1 MDISEAIAEAVDAA
15 LPAPAEE
22 VTEEAE
28 VEVRPEAGADEVEP
42 AATEEKAEATDEP
55 EVEPEPLPEL
65 PEGFVAVPTV
75 SGGLATEFTLYDEEG
90 ELEVPALTIEYK
102 ANGKVRRDRLDQV
115 VKLAQW
121 GVYNEDRARH
131 TQQVEERAV
140 QVESELAQYASLV
153 EEREKQIERLLQDD
167 DFFYS
172 VREAYERESSPD
184 RRAERAEEEL
194 QRFQTESQVNSI
206 AASGEVFYSNEVEPA
221 VGMIVEAFPTLT
233 KEEVEF
239 QLARGIGPYLA
250 VAPNGQPYVPKERY
264 QEVRNLIVEQL
275 AGWANMVHTSRAAPV
290 TAMQK
295 KAREQEE
302 RARIEAQRAKRDVG
316 RATQPVGRAAK
327 DGSQPK
333 QKSPVTIDDALDSAI
348 NSVLSSIR

>member
-1 MDISEAIAEAVDAA
+1 VDISEAIAEALDAA

-28 VEVRPEAGADEVEP
+28 VEVKPEEGVEDVEAPAAEDQAEVAEEPEA
-42 AATEEKAEATDEP
+42 
-55 EVEPEPLPEL
+55 EPEPLPEL

-75 SGGLATEFTLYDEEG
+75 SDKLATEFTLYDEEG

-131 TQQVEERAV
+131 TQEIEQRAV
-140 QVESELAQYASLV
+140 QIEQELSQYASLV
-153 EEREKQIERLLQDD
+153 EQREKQIERLLQDD

-184 RRAERAEEEL
+184 RRAERAEQEL
-194 QRFQTESQVNSI
+194 QRFQTESEISNI

-250 VAPNGQPYVPKERY
+250 VAPNGEPYVPKERY

-275 AGWANMVHTSRAAPV
+275 ASWANMVHTSRAAPV
-290 TAMQK
+290 TAMQN

-302 RARIEAQRAKRDVG
+302 KARIEAQRAKRTVG

-333 QKSPVTIDDALDSAI
+333 QKSLVTIDDALDSAI